1 MKQTLT
7 FYDLHFAMAMRHSI
21 HERMFMTKETLT
33 IKSKSAIELPASS
46 NHTLTVAPIAA
57 GRNTSSGK
65 AKTGRGVMR
74 LLEAAII
81 HKVNVFIQLRHGA
94 GYRGLPT
101 ILDDGWL
108 TLRDAEIFGTKQN
121 MHVAELVIQVKDGSY
136 IAHLHTVSPESS
148 KQLNEPLGELQ

>member
-1 MKQTLT
+1 
-7 FYDLHFAMAMRHSI
+7 
-21 HERMFMTKETLT
+21 MTKEALTL
-33 IKSKSAIELPASS
+33 KSKSASELPASS
-46 NHTLTVAPIAA
+46 NHTLTGASISA

-74 LLEAAII
+74 LLEASII
-81 HKVNVFIQLRHGA
+81 NKVNVFIQLRHGA

-101 ILDDGWL
+101 MLDDGWL

-136 IAHLHTVSPESS
+136 IAHLHTVVPESS
-148 KQLNEPLGELQ
+148 KQLDESLGELQ

>member
-1 MKQTLT
+1 MLTLT

-33 IKSKSAIELPASS
+33 LKSKSASELPASS
-46 NHTLTVAPIAA
+46 NHALTGAPIAA
-57 GRNTSSGK
+57 GRNASSGK
-65 AKTGRGVMR
+65 AKTGRGVTR
-74 LLEAAII
+74 QLEAAII
-81 HKVNVFIQLRHGA
+81 NKVNVFIQLRHGA

-121 MHVAELVIQVKDGSY
+121 IHVAELLIQVKDGSY

-148 KQLNEPLGELQ
+148 KQLDESLGELQ